1 MNIAPDILATVYFY
15 SSDEGGRQTP
25 TPSDKLNC
33 ILDLEGE
40 YFDCR
45 LLLDETGSLL
55 PGQEA
60 LVPIKF
66 LYPDLVKPKL
76 KLGDKFHLRESKT
89 IAEGVVDK
97 LLWDVY

>member
-1 MNIAPDILATVYFY
+1 VSTAPDILATVYFY
-15 SSDEGGRQTP
+15 PSDEGGRQTP

-33 ILDLEGE
+33 IFDLGGE

-45 LLLDETGSLL
+45 LLLNETGPLL

-66 LYPDLVKPKL
+66 FYPDLVKPKI
-76 KLGDKFHLRESKT
+76 KLGDNFHLRESGT
-89 IAEGVVDK
+89 IARGVVDK
-97 LLWDVY
+97 LLWDI

>member
-1 MNIAPDILATVYFY
+1 MSITSDILATVHFY
-15 SSDEGGRQTP
+15 TSDEGGRQTP

-33 ILDLEGE
+33 ILEFEGE

-45 LLLDETGSLL
+45 LLLNETGPLL

-60 LVPIKF
+60 SVPIKF
-66 LYPDLVKPKL
+66 LYPDLIKPKL
-76 KLGDKFHLRESKT
+76 KLGDKFRLRESKT

-97 LLWDVY
+97 LF